1 MNAKTVIYAII
12 GGIAITLIT
21 GLLENTPAM
30 MVGAVHYGYPLAW
43 LVRMIVAPQYFP
55 WVVLPFEF
63 IADLVIWAII
73 VGVIILVAT
82 RGKKP
87 EAK

>member
-30 MVGAVHYGYPLAW
+30 MVGAVHYGYPFAW

-55 WVVLPFEF
+55 WVVLPIEF
-63 IADLVIWAII
+63 IADIVIWAII
-73 VGVIILVAT
+73 VEVILLVAT
-82 RGKKP
+82 RRKKP
-87 EAK
+87 EAN